1 MGFLNLTVKKFMAKK
16 TTHFGYKTVPEES
29 KASHVASVF
38 DSVAKNYDMMNDL
51 MSGGIHRLW
60 KHITVETSR
69 VKSGHKVLDVAGGS
83 GDLSAKFAKRVGND
97 GHVVLADINQSMLEV
112 GRDRLIDKGFI
123 QNISY
128 VLADAQELP
137 FQDDSF
143 DIVSIGFG
151 LRNVTDKDCA
161 LSSMRRVLKPGGKLV
176 ILEFSK
182 PYSDIISKLY
192 DEYSFKIIPKLGKL
206 VAGDEDSYKY
216 LAESIRMHP
225 DQETLKQIVENAG
238 LVNVEY
244 INMSG
249 GVAAVHMGVK
259 P

>member
-1 MGFLNLTVKKFMAKK
+1 MSEES
-16 TTHFGYKTVPEES
+16 THFGYKTIPAKD
-29 KASHVASVF
+29 KASYVAGVF
-38 DSVAKNYDMMNDL
+38 DSVANKYDIMNDI
-51 MSGGIHRLW
+51 MSGGVHRIW
-60 KHITVETSR
+60 KHITVEISR
-69 VKSGHKVLDVAGGS
+69 VKPGQKVLDVAGGT
-83 GDLSAKFAKRVGND
+83 GDLAAKFAKRVGPS
-97 GHVVLADINQSMLEV
+97 GHVVLSDINQSMLDI
-112 GRDRLIDKGFI
+112 GRDRLIDKGLVK
-123 QNISY
+123 NISY
-128 VLADAQELP
+128 VLADAQMLP

-151 LRNVTDKDCA
+151 LRNVTDKDRA
-161 LSSMRRVLKPGGKLV
+161 LISMRRVLRPGGKLL

-206 VAGDEDSYKY
+206 FANDEGSYKY

-225 DQETLKQIVENAG
+225 DQETLKQMVQKAG
-238 LVNVEY
+238 LLNVEY

-249 GVAAVHMGVK
+249 GIAAVHMGIK